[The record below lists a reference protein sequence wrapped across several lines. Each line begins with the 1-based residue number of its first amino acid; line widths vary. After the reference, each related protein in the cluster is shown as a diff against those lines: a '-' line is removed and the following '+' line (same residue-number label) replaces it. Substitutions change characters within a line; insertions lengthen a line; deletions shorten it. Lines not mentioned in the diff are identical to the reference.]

1 METAFLVQARMG
13 STRLP
18 HKVLRPFYNNNCILD
33 LLVDKLNQ
41 IAGTKIIIATSVG
54 SENDVIEQFCKERNI
69 VCFRGEENDV
79 LKRFI
84 DAAETNGVDRI
95 IRICSD
101 NPFLE
106 LNSIK
111 KLVEVANKA
120 DDEYISF
127 DINGFPSIKTHFG
140 FWAEYVSL
148 DALKKVQR
156 LTSENIYHEHV
167 TNYIYSNPVI
177 FKVEWIEGPVCLKG
191 RSNIRLTIDTLEDFA
206 NAQKVYAELCKVN
219 PYPTIDEV
227 VSYLD
232 EHPDTYNAMVQQIN
246 KNSK

>member
-84 DAAETNGVDRI
+84 DAAEANGVDRI

-120 DDEYISF
+120 DAEYISF
-127 DINGFPSIKTHFG
+127 DINGTAFS
-140 FWAEYVSL
+140 
-148 DALKKVQR
+148 
-156 LTSENIYHEHV
+156 
-167 TNYIYSNPVI
+167 
-177 FKVEWIEGPVCLKG
+177 FKL
-191 RSNIRLTIDTLEDFA
+191 
-206 NAQKVYAELCKVN
+206 
-219 PYPTIDEV
+219 
-227 VSYLD
+227 
-232 EHPDTYNAMVQQIN
+232 
-246 KNSK
+246 